1 MSWQFVE
8 NAIRSIDKQMKEA
21 DWVPDLIIGIANGG
35 SIPATLLSKLTGIP
49 CKTYVVQLRDG
60 EIQELIDADYLRFLL
75 GKDPIK
81 VLLVDDIN
89 DSGKTLEWIIGNWD
103 WETED
108 TSIMFKIATIHN
120 NVASPIKV
128 DFAYEEIDKE
138 ADPSLWIVYPWE
150 TFVDYTIYP

>member
-8 NAIRSIDKQMKEA
+8 NAIRSIDKQMKESG
-21 DWVPDLIIGIANGG
+21 WVPDLIIGIANGG

-49 CKTYVVQLRDG
+49 CKTYTVQLRDG
-60 EIQELIDADYLRFLL
+60 EIQELIDADYLSFLL
-75 GKDPIK
+75 DKDPIK

-128 DFAYEEIDKE
+128 NFAYHEIDKE

-150 TFVDYTIYP
+150 TFVDWS

>member
-8 NAIRSIDKQMKEA
+8 NAIRSIDKQMKESG
-21 DWVPDLIIGIANGG
+21 WVPDLIIGIANGG
-35 SIPATLLSKLTGIP
+35 AIPATLLSKLTGIP
-49 CKTYVVQLRDG
+49 CKTYTVQLRDG
-60 EIQELIDADYLRFLL
+60 EIQELMNADYLRFLL
-75 GKDPIK
+75 GKDQIK

-128 DFAYEEIDKE
+128 NFAYHEIDKE

-150 TFVDYTIYP
+150 TFVDWS

>member
-8 NAIRSIDKQMKEA
+8 NAIRSIDKQMKESG
-21 DWVPDLIIGIANGG
+21 WVPDLIIGIANGG

-49 CKTYVVQLRDG
+49 CKTYTVQLRDG
-60 EIQELIDADYLRFLL
+60 EIQELMNADYLRFLL
-75 GKDPIK
+75 SKDQIK

-128 DFAYEEIDKE
+128 NFAYHEIDKE

-150 TFVDYTIYP
+150 TFVDWS